1 MFEYN
6 ILTMTKTKDRN
17 QSIKNK
23 LSDLIKNKKTVIVDD
38 DTDDETTIEPPPS
51 PKPETITE
59 TKEPVVTTETKAL
72 YDKVSRLEDL
82 VIRMERAQELDRTAL
97 AKSNKQQKSRSDMLK
112 EAYLNKILGKYI

>member
-1 MFEYN
+1 
-6 ILTMTKTKDRN
+6 MTKTKDRN

-51 PKPETITE
+51 PKPEKVTE